1 MATEYGAG
9 SYRRSWSSHRAGTYR
24 EADPTAVCLF
34 VAIGLSLTVL
44 FCALGY
50 TESIG
55 QVLASA
61 G

>member
-9 SYRRSWSSHRAGTYR
+9 SYRTSWSANRVGTYR
-24 EADPTAVCLF
+24 GADPTTVCLF

-50 TESIG
+50 TESLG
-55 QVLASA
+55 QALASS

>member
-9 SYRRSWSSHRAGTYR
+9 SYRTSWRSNRVGVYRRA
-24 EADPTAVCLF
+24 DLTAVCWF